1 MRLLSGVSKKSKK
14 SKKIF
19 GIVRKKYY
27 LCSSERI

>member
-19 GIVRKKYY
+19 GKVEENSY
-27 LCSSERI
+27 LCCSERK